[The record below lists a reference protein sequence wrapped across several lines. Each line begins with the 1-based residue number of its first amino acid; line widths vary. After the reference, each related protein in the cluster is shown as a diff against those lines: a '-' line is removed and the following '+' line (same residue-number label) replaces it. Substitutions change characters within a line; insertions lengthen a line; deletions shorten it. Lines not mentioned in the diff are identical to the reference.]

1 MVYCGK
7 SREAARKFRSTF
19 AAVDHNFLL
28 AIQFTLVGLVTS
40 IIKFHLGFSRSYFS
54 LFPGKR
60 CAFLFL
66 FLWAVNKANAQ
77 PLTLKDAVQ
86 TAITN
91 YGTISAK
98 ANYLKAAQATA
109 KGASLDYLPNVSVA
123 MQQAYGTANGQ
134 FGPMIAAGGL
144 NVASSGPAFTS
155 QNWNAA
161 FGGLYLANVAWDF
174 FTFGR
179 VKERVKV
186 AQAEVTRSA
195 SDLEQEKFQ
204 QQIRVAGAYLNLL
217 AAQRLRLSQQKNLE
231 RATALRT
238 VVVARAKNGLNPGVD
253 SSLANAEV
261 SNAKIALTNAADFE
275 QQQAAQLA
283 QWMGVPLQDFVLDTL
298 FVYRLP
304 ASLVETASVKQ
315 NEHPLLRFYQSRIDV
330 SREQEKYYD
339 RFKYPVF
346 SLIGVLQSRGSG
358 FQNTY
363 SELYPTAF
371 SHDYWNGIHPTRSNY
386 LLGVGVAWNL
396 TNIKKVHQ
404 QVAAQQWTSKGLQN
418 EYDAVNQQIQVQVA
432 LAEQRIKNA
441 IANYNE
447 APVQMK
453 AASDAYLQKT
463 VLYRNGLATI
473 VDITQALF
481 TLNRA
486 ETDRDISVSNVWQAL
501 LLKAAA
507 SGDFGLFINE
517 F

>member
-1 MVYCGK
+1 M
-7 SREAARKFRSTF
+7 F
-19 AAVDHNFLL
+19 
-28 AIQFTLVGLVTS
+28 VGL
-40 IIKFHLGFSRSYFS
+40 
-54 LFPGKR
+54 
-60 CAFLFL
+60 
-66 FLWAVNKANAQ
+66 KANSQ
-77 PLTLKDAVQ
+77 VLNLKDAVR
-86 TAITN
+86 TALNN
-91 YGTISAK
+91 YGSISAK
-98 ANYLKAAQATA
+98 SAYLKASQESA
-109 KGASLDYLPNVSVA
+109 KGAALDYLPNVSVA

-144 NVASSGPAFTS
+144 NAASSGPAFTS

-161 FGGLYLANVAWDF
+161 FGGLYLANVNWDF

-186 AQAEVTRSA
+186 AQAEVLRSA

-204 QQIRVAGAYLNLL
+204 QEIRVAGAYLNFL
-217 AAQRLRLSQQKNLE
+217 AAQRLRLSQQKNLD
-231 RATALRT
+231 RANALRT
-238 VVVARAKNGLNPGVD
+238 VVVVRAKNGLNPGVD

-261 SNAKIALTNAADFE
+261 SSAKIALTNAEDYE

-283 QWMGVPLQDFVLDTL
+283 QLMGVPLQDFVLDTL
-298 FVYRLP
+298 FVNRLP
-304 ASLVETASVKQ
+304 ASLVQSSAVKQ
-315 NEHPLLRFYQSRIDV
+315 EEHPLLRFYQSRIEV
-330 SREQEKYYD
+330 SKEQEKYYN

-346 SLIGVLQSRGSG
+346 SLIGVVQSRGSG
-358 FQNTY
+358 FQNNY
-363 SELYPTAF
+363 SENYPNAYT
-371 SHDYWNGIHPTRSNY
+371 HNYWTGINPVRGNY
-386 LLGVGVAWNL
+386 LLGVGVSWNL

-404 QVAAQQWTSKGLQN
+404 QVAAQQWTSKGLQS
-418 EYDAVNQQIQVQVA
+418 EYDVVSQQIKVQLA

-453 AASDAYLQKT
+453 AATDAYLQKT

-473 VDITQALF
+473 VDITQALY

-507 SGDFGLFINE
+507 TGDFGLFINE

>member
-1 MVYCGK
+1 MNY
-7 SREAARKFRSTF
+7 TF
-19 AAVDHNFLL
+19 LIFLAL
-28 AIQFTLVGLVTS
+28 ATL
-40 IIKFHLGFSRSYFS
+40 
-54 LFPGKR
+54 
-60 CAFLFL
+60 
-66 FLWAVNKANAQ
+66 AVNSQ
-77 PLTLKDAVQ
+77 TLTLKDAVQ
-86 TAITN
+86 TALAN

-98 ANYLKAAQATA
+98 ANYLKASQATA
-109 KGASLDYLPNVSVA
+109 KGAALDYLPNVSVA

-161 FGGLYLANVAWDF
+161 FGGLYLANVNWDF

-186 AQAEVTRSA
+186 AQAEVMRSA

-204 QQIRVAGAYLNLL
+204 QGIRVAGAYLNLL
-217 AAQRLRLSQQKNLE
+217 AAQRLRLSQQKNLD
-231 RATALRT
+231 RTNALRT

-261 SNAKIALTNAADFE
+261 SSAKIALTNAADFE

-283 QWMGVPLQDFVLDTL
+283 QWLGVSFQAFVLDTV

-304 ASLVETASVKQ
+304 ASLVETTTVKQ
-315 NEHPLLRFYQSRIDV
+315 QEHPLLRFYQSRIDV
-330 SREQEKYYD
+330 SKEQEKYYN

-346 SLIGVLQSRGSG
+346 SLIGVVQSRGSG

-363 SELYPTAF
+363 SELFPSAF
-371 SHDYWNGIHPTRSNY
+371 SHGYWNGINPTRSNY
-386 LLGVGVAWNL
+386 LLGVGAAWNL

-404 QVAAQQWTSKGLQN
+404 QVAAQQWTSRGLQN
-418 EYDAVNQQIQVQVA
+418 EYDAVNQQIQVQLS
-432 LAEQRIKNA
+432 LAEQRLKNA
-441 IANYNE
+441 VANYNE
-447 APVQMK
+447 APVQLK
-453 AASDAYLQKT
+453 AASDAYLQKS
-463 VLYRNGLATI
+463 VLYKNGLATI
-473 VDITQALF
+473 IDVTQALF

-486 ETDRDISVSNVWQAL
+486 ETDRDISVNNVWQAL